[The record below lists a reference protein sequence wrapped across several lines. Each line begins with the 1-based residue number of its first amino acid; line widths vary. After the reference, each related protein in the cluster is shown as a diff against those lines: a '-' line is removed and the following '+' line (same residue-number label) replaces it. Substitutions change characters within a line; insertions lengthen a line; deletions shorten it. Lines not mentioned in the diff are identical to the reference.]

1 MYFHHLILY
10 LTAEY
15 FILYLTAGCGA
26 PNTYKVWDE
35 NEEELF
41 YGQYLNNHDDDFDCH
56 WESIK
61 GCAG

>member
-1 MYFHHLILY
+1 LYLTAGYFILY

-41 YGQYLNNHDDDFDCH
+41 YALEGIILFKGQFT
-56 WESIK
+56 SRI
-61 GCAG
+61 

>member
-10 LTAEY
+10 LTAEC

-41 YGQYLNNHDDDFDCH
+41 YALEGIILFT
-56 WESIK
+56 SRI
-61 GCAG
+61 

>member
-41 YGQYLNNHDDDFDCH
+41 YGLEGIILFT
-56 WESIK
+56 SRI
-61 GCAG
+61 

>member
-10 LTAEY
+10 LTAEC

-35 NEEELF
+35 NEEEQGDNFSL
-41 YGQYLNNHDDDFDCH
+41 L
-56 WESIK
+56 
-61 GCAG
+61 